1 MLLSASSKKR
11 AIKEQHLLSG
21 VCESRFG
28 ALFESTKGK
37 LFLQGNI
44 TFVENYLTLNAL
56 LPQSAVVK
64 KHSRVAAK
72 PRQLWGC
79 NTLSLQYLAA
89 SLVKVVCSLLFE
101 VVFLFPWEAANLFLL
116 VLRIAVRG
124 NASNCTKTVAACPGT
139 PASAHVRWRLHD
151 DGCWER
157 IVRWLPWL
165 RGQSES
171 KVAFQEQKT
180 WCLEKVTEENQ
191 IC

>member
-72 PRQLWGC
+72 PRQL
-79 NTLSLQYLAA
+79 
-89 SLVKVVCSLLFE
+89 
-101 VVFLFPWEAANLFLL
+101 
-116 VLRIAVRG
+116 
-124 NASNCTKTVAACPGT
+124 
-139 PASAHVRWRLHD
+139 
-151 DGCWER
+151 
-157 IVRWLPWL
+157 
-165 RGQSES
+165 
-171 KVAFQEQKT
+171 
-180 WCLEKVTEENQ
+180 
-191 IC
+191 